1 MMTFILR
8 FANYFTAPEGNT
20 AEPSST
26 RPHCNFSL
34 VLIPQII
41 EGAKFST
48 IATLGKQ
55 RPKQFIGLV

>member
-1 MMTFILR
+1 MMTCILR

-26 RPHCNFSL
+26 RPHYNFSL